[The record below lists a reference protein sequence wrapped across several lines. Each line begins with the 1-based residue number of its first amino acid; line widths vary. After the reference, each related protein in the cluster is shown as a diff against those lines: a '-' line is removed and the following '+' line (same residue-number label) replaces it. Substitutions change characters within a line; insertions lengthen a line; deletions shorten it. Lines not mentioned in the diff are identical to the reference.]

1 MGARRA
7 AGLAFGLGL
16 LGLAI
21 GETALAEGSPV
32 SVAPVDP
39 MAQVRPVAALADV
52 EPTDWAYQAVRS
64 LVERYGLRGY
74 EDGTFR
80 GDRAL
85 SRAEFAAAIARVLE
99 QLQVLAQTTRE
110 QQVEPEDLATLR
122 FLQTEYADALD
133 NLGVRLDRNEQRTTL
148 LEERQFSATTK
159 LEAQAVLASTL
170 STDANL
176 SAIARVRLNLQTELG
191 DRSRLLTQLETGNG
205 GRDAADL
212 AHQQGGNWLGTRGFL
227 AGGGGLDYI
236 DAGPELR
243 LSQLHYTLRP
253 TNNLALTVGPK
264 LAPRDFIDA
273 NALANDSSRDFSS
286 SVFVNNPLIVQ
297 NAVDRPGGAG
307 AAIAWSPSS
316 QWTLRGL
323 HVWLED
329 EQVDEES
336 LGLGGDR
343 RQSSLELEYAPSE
356 AIALRLQYTYA
367 NLSDIDIN
375 AFGLNAQW
383 RINRSVGVFGRYG
396 IASYEG
402 FSAPLD
408 RSLDLTPQTWAVGL
422 TLQDW
427 LVPGALAG
435 LAVGQP
441 FAGTDLGDATQTNFE
456 AFYNLPLNDRLSVT
470 PVFMLITR
478 PDNDDRP
485 AIWQGTLRTVVTF

>member
-1 MGARRA
+1 M
-7 AGLAFGLGL
+7 
-16 LGLAI
+16 
-21 GETALAEGSPV
+21 
-32 SVAPVDP
+32 
-39 MAQVRPVAALADV
+39 
-52 EPTDWAYQAVRS
+52 
-64 LVERYGLRGY
+64 
-74 EDGTFR
+74 
-80 GDRAL
+80 
-85 SRAEFAAAIARVLE
+85 
-99 QLQVLAQTTRE
+99 
-110 QQVEPEDLATLR
+110 
-122 FLQTEYADALD
+122 
-133 NLGVRLDRNEQRTTL
+133 
-148 LEERQFSATTK
+148 
-159 LEAQAVLASTL
+159 
-170 STDANL
+170 
-176 SAIARVRLNLQTELG
+176 
-191 DRSRLLTQLETGNG
+191 
-205 GRDAADL
+205 
-212 AHQQGGNWLGTRGFL
+212 
-227 AGGGGLDYI
+227 
-236 DAGPELR
+236 
-243 LSQLHYTLRP
+243 
-253 TNNLALTVGPK
+253 
-264 LAPRDFIDA
+264 
-273 NALANDSSRDFSS
+273 
-286 SVFVNNPLIVQ
+286 
-297 NAVDRPGGAG
+297 
-307 AAIAWSPSS
+307 
-316 QWTLRGL
+316 
-323 HVWLED
+323 
-329 EQVDEES
+329 DEES